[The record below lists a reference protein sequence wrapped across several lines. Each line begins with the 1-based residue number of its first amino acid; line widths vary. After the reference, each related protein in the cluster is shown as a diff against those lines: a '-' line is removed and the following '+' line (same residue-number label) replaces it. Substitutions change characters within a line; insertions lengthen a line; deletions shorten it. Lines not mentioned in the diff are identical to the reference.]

1 MLLTNEQK
9 THNDN
14 ESSKKETTVRSKR
27 WISYFLVINN
37 RLCLLH
43 FIIPKS
49 LFITSLYNE
58 LMFVTLLWTS
68 EVTKLVLFIVSNFWS
83 PLNLLYKT
91 LSITEMGW
99 GGGGWTETETDPT
112 TMNVSLNSISTLGC
126 QRFRL
131 TGWLHE
137 FDCQLVNVSSMKFAF
152 LLKWI
157 RRRHSFGAIIRDFYG
172 NEEGDN
178 HRTIPVWKNVVSCW
192 CVLR

>member
-1 MLLTNEQK
+1 MAKTQKTCKPCDDNETWFLKSFAQYLIPWLSSFKISPTLDNFRVSTKKTLLTNGQK
-9 THNDN
+9 AHNDN

-58 LMFVTLLWTS
+58 LMFIILLWTS

-91 LSITEMGW
+91 LSIIEMSW
-99 GGGGWTETETDPT
+99 GGGGWTETETGPARWPFLLTQFRHSGVNDFAWPDGYV
-112 TMNVSLNSISTLGC
+112 NLIVSL
-126 QRFRL
+126 L
-131 TGWLHE
+131 T
-137 FDCQLVNVSSMKFAF
+137 
-152 LLKWI
+152 
-157 RRRHSFGAIIRDFYG
+157 
-172 NEEGDN
+172 
-178 HRTIPVWKNVVSCW
+178 
-192 CVLR
+192 